1 MNYKK
6 ERNFIWI
13 AFVIFPAAALFL
25 FLVVLPHYQA
35 QISAAISSQTP
46 TTEPTIFLYPT
57 LTPTFTAT
65 KIVYRPIT
73 WMQLVS
79 FLEKDP
85 TNLNKYTPDYV
96 CLNFAEDLVEDA
108 QNENIQA
115 WIVGVQL
122 YAPEDHAIVVFKTTD
137 RGVVY
142 IEPQDDNPFIKPTVG
157 QPLCEEGTGKKCLG
171 TIVSF
176 LNVQCDAHWHNCT
189 ATFVPSWVTKIK
201 LTPVNAP

>member
-1 MNYKK
+1 MNNRRRDKK
-6 ERNFIWI
+6 DFTGI
-13 AFVIFPAAALFL
+13 AFIVAGAVVMF
-25 FLVVLPHYQA
+25 FLVIIVPLVILPQHQPLA
-35 QISAAISSQTP
+35 LAAIPSQTP
-46 TTEPTIFLYPT
+46 TIFLFPT
-57 LTPTFTAT
+57 LTPTFAAT

-79 FLEKDP
+79 FLKEDP

-115 WIVGVQL
+115 WIVGIQL
-122 YAPEDHAIVVFKTTD
+122 YAPEDHAIVAFKTTD
-137 RGVVY
+137 KGVVY

-176 LNVQCDAHWHNCT
+176 LNVECDDHWHNCT
-189 ATFVPSWVTKIK
+189 SYFNHLNITFVA
-201 LTPVNAP
+201 TP